1 MPLTSRIC
9 YITLAKSYIFH
20 TFKSSTELQKTQTNE
35 LFINGNICVDYPD
48 ASV

>member
-20 TFKSSTELQKTQTNE
+20 TFKSSTELQKTQAND
-35 LFINGNICVDYPD
+35 LSIKGNIFIDYPD